1 MALPINQNNY
11 KMLSEIN
18 VTPFVDVM
26 LVLLVIFMVTA
37 PMMQS
42 GFNVDL
48 PQVKS
53 TTIHTKEQPL
63 IVTISKDKKITIL
76 NYEVTLDRLKTKLEF
91 ISQTRADKE
100 IYLKADKTVPYGFVM
115 EVMAEIKDAGYEK
128 LGMITLPLEEKIK

>member
-1 MALPINQNNY
+1 MIRSRKNDHRL
-11 KMLSEIN
+11 LSDIN

-42 GFNVDL
+42 GFDVDL

-53 TTIHTKEQPL
+53 ATLHTTEQPL
-63 IVTISKDKKITIL
+63 IVSITKEKEIKIQSFS
-76 NYEVTLDRLKTKLEF
+76 VTVDRLKPKLKLIYENR
-91 ISQTRADKE
+91 TDKD

-115 EVMAEIKDAGYEK
+115 EVMAEIRDAGFDR
-128 LGMITLPLEEKIK
+128 LGMITLPTEGK

>member
-1 MALPINQNNY
+1 MNVNANKNDHR
-11 KMLSEIN
+11 MLSEIN

-42 GFNVDL
+42 GFDVDL
-48 PQVKS
+48 PQVKAK
-53 TTIHTKEQPL
+53 TIQTNEKPL
-63 IVTISKDKKITIL
+63 IVTISKDKKIEIL
-76 NYEVTLDRLKTKLEF
+76 DYEFTLDRLKSKLEF
-91 ISQTRADKE
+91 ISKGRADKE

-128 LGMITLPLEEKIK
+128 LGMITMPLEEKEK